1 MRDWKQ
7 FRHSNS
13 KGDKYN
19 ADCQV
24 VTAVNAYYFHTGKT
38 VRQDRYE
45 RLCELA
51 KACYGSA
58 ICIEK
63 VHEKLGLETFDKTES
78 YDMTSYESLEDI
90 IAFPIEMS
98 VYHPKY
104 GFHSTLIVERDVRCH
119 AVRVVNFS
127 RVTNSDGWV
136 WEEDLNFYLND
147 VNKGWA
153 LRKFRLKENHELY
166 Q

>member
-1 MRDWKQ
+1 MYNWSK
-7 FRHSNS
+7 FKHSNT

-24 VTAVNAYYFHTGKT
+24 VTAVNAYYFLTG
-38 VRQDRYE
+38 RQVEQDHE
-45 RLCELA
+45 SLCELA
-51 KACYGSA
+51 RACYGSA
-58 ICIEK
+58 IYIEK
-63 VHEKLGLETFDKTES
+63 VHEELGLETFDETKFK
-78 YDMTSYESLEDI
+78 LDI
-90 IAFPIEMS
+90 LSDNEFKIIYPIEMS

-104 GFHSTLIVERDVRCH
+104 GFHSTLIVERDIRCH

-127 RVTNSDGWV
+127 RVTTSDGWL

-153 LRKFRLKENHELY
+153 LRKFKLKENHELY